1 MRVAVRRSGGFA
13 NVGAHAEADTATLPR
28 AKADEVERL
37 VKALPAH
44 PPAPKRAALAADAYQ
59 YDITVDDGSGPKTYR
74 ADDLS
79 LPGEWRK
86 LIDLLLEP
94 RSPR

>member
-1 MRVAVRRSGGFA
+1 MRVAVHRSGGLA
-13 NVGAHAEADTATLPR
+13 NVGAHAEADTAKLPR

-44 PPAPKRAALAADAYQ
+44 PAAPKRAALAADAYQ

-79 LPGEWRK
+79 LPDDWRK
-86 LIDLLLEP
+86 LVELLLP
-94 RSPR
+94 QG